1 MPSEDLPKWVILEAK
16 PKDDYTI
23 FVKFADGKSG
33 IFDAG
38 DLIKRQPWNQV
49 VDSGLFMQVRPA
61 FGTLVWN
68 DDVDIA
74 PEYVYD
80 KIT

>member
-1 MPSEDLPKWVILEAK
+1 MLSGDLPKWIILEAK

-33 IFDAG
+33 SFDAG
-38 DLIKRQPWNQV
+38 DLIKRQPWIQV
-49 VDSGLFMQVRPA
+49 ADVELFMQVRPA

-80 KIT
+80 NVI